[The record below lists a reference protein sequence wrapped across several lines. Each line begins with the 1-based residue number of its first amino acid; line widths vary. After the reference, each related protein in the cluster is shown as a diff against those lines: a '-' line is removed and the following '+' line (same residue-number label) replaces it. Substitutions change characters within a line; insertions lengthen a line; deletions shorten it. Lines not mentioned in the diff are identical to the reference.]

1 MDIKLLEEKLLMLL
15 VSLFFIFMIL
25 YKPGGAKEKLANVN
39 VISENKDNIIINDNG
54 VKKKVSKVCTHMGCM
69 LNYDKQSNKLLCP
82 CHGSEFEITGKV
94 IEGPARTNLEVTLIN
109 EQYKNVAR
117 KKLLDW

>member
-1 MDIKLLEEKLLMLL
+1 MDIKLFEEKILMLL

-25 YKPGGAKEKLANVN
+25 YRPGIPKEKLTNVN
-39 VISENKDNIIINDNG
+39 VISDNKDNIIINDNG
-54 VKKKVSKVCTHMGCM
+54 VKKKVSKVCTHMGCI
-69 LNYDKQSNKLLCP
+69 LNFDKESNKLLCP
-82 CHGSEFEITGKV
+82 CHNSEFEITGKV

-109 EQYKNVAR
+109 EQYKNVAK